1 MMGNRPVCL
10 RSPVPKPIQKQC
22 RARRLPM
29 VLQSA
34 HPPGPSVPSLSGPL
48 CPFVPLSLPFRPCL
62 SGPLCPFVPLSLPF
76 RPCLSAPCL
85 PHTVSSPPTRLW
97 KCANL
102 RNFRAFNHLSCG
114 KIPLK
119 TPSRLADSLFKSAI
133 LEIRSEKKPFEER
146 SPRGASC
153 FQGELRCHPPVP
165 NTPIPPSAAALKPT
179 SAPTK
184 PNSQSARTESAQSWP
199 PRPHTALPCPS
210 SLAAPIS
217 GTTSPASAM
226 AS

>member
-34 HPPGPSVPSLSGPL
+34 HPPLPFRPCLSVPL

-133 LEIRSEKKPFEER
+133 LEIRS
-146 SPRGASC
+146 
-153 FQGELRCHPPVP
+153 
-165 NTPIPPSAAALKPT
+165 
-179 SAPTK
+179 
-184 PNSQSARTESAQSWP
+184 
-199 PRPHTALPCPS
+199 
-210 SLAAPIS
+210 
-217 GTTSPASAM
+217 
-226 AS
+226 

>member
-76 RPCLSAPCL
+76 RPCLSAPLCPFLLPSLPFSSLPSSHRVKSPNPPVEMCKSPQLPCL
-85 PHTVSSPPTRLW
+85 QSSVLW
-97 KCANL
+97 KNSSENTLPVGRFTLQISHTGNKVRKKAL
-102 RNFRAFNHLSCG
+102 RG
-114 KIPLK
+114 
-119 TPSRLADSLFKSAI
+119 
-133 LEIRSEKKPFEER
+133 EI
-146 SPRGASC
+146 SPRG
-153 FQGELRCHPPVP
+153 FV
-165 NTPIPPSAAALKPT
+165 
-179 SAPTK
+179 
-184 PNSQSARTESAQSWP
+184 
-199 PRPHTALPCPS
+199 
-210 SLAAPIS
+210 
-217 GTTSPASAM
+217 
-226 AS
+226 